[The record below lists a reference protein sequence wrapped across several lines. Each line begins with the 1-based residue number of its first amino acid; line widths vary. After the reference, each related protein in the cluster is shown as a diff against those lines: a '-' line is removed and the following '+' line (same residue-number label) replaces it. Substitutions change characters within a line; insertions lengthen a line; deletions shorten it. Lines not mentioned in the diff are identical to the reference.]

1 MTPIDFAR
9 LGRLLELEEEQM
21 AQFVALL
28 EQEKDLLIAG
38 EVDAL
43 VALADE
49 KTKSYRLLQRVH
61 DQRAILLGNWKGDN
75 SGESIAALLTSMPE
89 LSARW
94 ERILELARLAHEQNQ
109 LNGQLINERLANNQ
123 AALSVLMTAAERP
136 QFYGADGRAKASG
149 TGRILG
155 RA

>member
-21 AQFVALL
+21 GQFVALL

-43 VALADE
+43 VALSEE

-75 SGESIAALLTSMPE
+75 SGQSIAALLESIPE
-89 LSARW
+89 LGARW
-94 ERILELARLAHEQNQ
+94 QKILNLAEQANEQNQ
-109 LNGQLINERLANNQ
+109 INGRLINERLAHNQ
-123 AALSVLMTAAERP
+123 AALSVLMAAAERP
-136 QFYGADGRAKASG
+136 QFYGADGRARASG

-155 RA
+155 SA